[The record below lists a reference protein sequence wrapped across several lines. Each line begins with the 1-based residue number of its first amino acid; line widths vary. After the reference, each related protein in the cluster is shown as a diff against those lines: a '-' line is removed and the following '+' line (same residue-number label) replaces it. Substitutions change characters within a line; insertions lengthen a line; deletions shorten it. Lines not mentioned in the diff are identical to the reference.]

1 MQFWSPGRQI
11 QLLLLVLVLT
21 SALALWLGRYQPQLA
36 LSRYDALSCPQPQQ
50 TQTQNSLFR
59 VMVGT
64 SYHAEALFRRLC
76 AQSALLQTFG
86 GIELSWPNRSHLTS
100 ADLLQGKYPLLW
112 ARSETLQALLIDYQQ
127 HYVPIID
134 LPDYPVF
141 LYSKQPL
148 PALSRQY
155 LQEHQLGLLDDTR
168 SYSGYQL
175 PLAALTRL
183 GMKSTELN
191 IRFYPDWQSLA
202 MAYQTNEI
210 SLISGV
216 LYDATGSIVQHAE
229 QHQDQPLYDVSR
241 NQVTPAQRQ
250 LLTDKAPS
258 GSWFLHR
265 DYLPWRCL
273 LTTAL
278 LDNPFPATVIGTPE
292 PVCEH

>member
-11 QLLLLVLVLT
+11 QLLLLVLFLT
-21 SALALWLGRYQPQLA
+21 SVLALWLGRYQPQLV
-36 LSRYDALSCPQPQQ
+36 LSRYDALSCPQPLQDQ
-50 TQTQNSLFR
+50 SRLFR

-64 SYHAEALFRRLC
+64 SFHAEALFRRLC
-76 AQSALLQTFG
+76 AQTALLQTFG
-86 GIELSWPNRSHLTS
+86 GIELSWPKRSDLSS

-112 ARSETLQALLIDYQQ
+112 ARPETLQALLIDYQQ
-127 HYVPIID
+127 HYVPIIH

-148 PALSRQY
+148 PSLNRQH

-183 GMKSTELN
+183 GIKSAELN
-191 IRFYPDWQSLA
+191 ISFYPDWQSLSR
-202 MAYQTNEI
+202 AYQQQDI

-216 LYDATGSIVQHAE
+216 LYDADGSIVQHAE
-229 QHQDQPLYDVSR
+229 QYQDRLLYDIYQ
-241 NQVTPAQRQ
+241 NQVNPEQRQ
-250 LLTDKAPS
+250 LLADKAPS

-265 DYLPWRCL
+265 DYLPWRCV
-273 LTTAL
+273 LTAAL
-278 LDNPFPATVIGTPE
+278 QGNSLPANALTLQVPT
-292 PVCEH
+292 CEH